1 MAIKFISSKDSDETR
16 IRDTKSD
23 NIETMISNETDD
35 IFKELFNSL
44 FQR

>member
-1 MAIKFISSKDSDETR
+1 MAIKFISSKDFDETR
-16 IRDTKSD
+16 IRNTKSD
-23 NIETMISNETDD
+23 NIETMINNELDN

>member
-16 IRDTKSD
+16 IRHTKSD

-35 IFKELFNSL
+35 ILILFFKDNKKN
-44 FQR
+44 